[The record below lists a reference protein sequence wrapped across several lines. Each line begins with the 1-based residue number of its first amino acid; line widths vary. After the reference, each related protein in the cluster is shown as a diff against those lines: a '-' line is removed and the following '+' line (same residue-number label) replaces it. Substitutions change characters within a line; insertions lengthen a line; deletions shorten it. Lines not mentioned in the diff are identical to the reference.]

1 MMNKTAIPAIRLRR
15 YSGYGSS
22 YEYIVDGGHTAA
34 PSFYVQ
40 SHQLPL
46 LLLPP
51 PMMTTTTMMMTVLPM
66 LPVEAVVQ

>member
-1 MMNKTAIPAIRLRR
+1 MMNKTAIPPIRLRR

-22 YEYIVDGGHTAA
+22 YIVDGGHTAA